1 VSKKSPHR
9 KLQKPKTKTTTIL
22 VLVVLKKNLLANLG
36 NPKPC
41 SRRPQNARH
50 TQEEP
55 WKYQATIQE
64 DRVVVEEDRQD
75 DGSKRTA
82 LLRVRDEP
90 SCDGESTT
98 WSQQNEE
105 SKSAAV
111 PANPRD
117 LSVPVTAENTRWSYA
132 L

>member
-9 KLQKPKTKTTTIL
+9 KLQKPKTTTML
-22 VLVVLKKNLLANLG
+22 VLVVAMKKNLLANLG

-64 DRVVVEEDRQD
+64 DRVVVEEDKVQDD

-90 SCDGESTT
+90 SAMEKARGIEERFRCRESSRPLRASHGGEH
-98 WSQQNEE
+98 E
-105 SKSAAV
+105 V
-111 PANPRD
+111 
-117 LSVPVTAENTRWSYA
+117 VV
-132 L
+132 

>member
-1 VSKKSPHR
+1 VSTKSPHR
-9 KLQKPKTKTTTIL
+9 KLQKTKTIL
-22 VLVVLKKNLLANLG
+22 VLVAMKKNLLPNLG

-55 WKYQATIQE
+55 WKYQATIQG
-64 DRVVVEEDRQD
+64 DRVVVEEDKVQD

-90 SCDGESTT
+90 SATEKARCSHNSTY
-98 WSQQNEE
+98 EE

-111 PANPRD
+111 AANPRD
-117 LSVPVTAENTRWSYA
+117 LSVPVTAENTR
-132 L
+132 